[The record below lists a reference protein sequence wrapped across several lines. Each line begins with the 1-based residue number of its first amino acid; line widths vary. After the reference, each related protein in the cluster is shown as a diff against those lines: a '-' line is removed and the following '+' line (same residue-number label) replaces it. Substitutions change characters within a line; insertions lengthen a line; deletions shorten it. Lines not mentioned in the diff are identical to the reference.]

1 MGHGVRGR
9 LFGGFAAALLLAS
22 AMPAAAVFTTGLNA
36 RSMSFDSQ
44 TRQYDVYVP
53 ASYDGST
60 AVPLVVDFHGAGS
73 NKNQE
78 RNVSGFQALANSE
91 GYIVVYPQGLFNT
104 WNAGFCC
111 GGAVTNNIDDV
122 GFARA
127 LVDQVAA
134 EANIDR
140 RRVYS
145 TGLSNGGFMTHRL
158 ACEAADVFAAFVPS
172 AAFIG
177 VSPCVPSRPLA
188 LLMMMGLNDTTVPYG
203 TAAPS
208 FLSWRNNG
216 QCVGVTPDETVVDG
230 GSNCQTYTNCADG
243 VEVGLC
249 SINSGHVV
257 YINPDIVVAQVAW
270 DFMSRFSLPAA
281 LDSYKCYKAKDLKAP
296 KFLGTTR
303 TLSDEFAVNDG
314 SFEATKPF
322 LLCSPTSVD
331 GSVVS
336 NSDDQLTCYKIRGP
350 KLAPGDRPQIE
361 VENMFGTLQLE
372 AKAPS
377 LLCVPSS
384 STPLP

>member
-1 MGHGVRGR
+1 MGHGVWGR
-9 LFGGFAAALLLAS
+9 RFAGMAVALLLAS
-22 AMPAAAVFTTGLNA
+22 ATPAAAVFTTGLNA

-53 ASYDGST
+53 ASYDGSS

-73 NKNQE
+73 NKTQE
-78 RNVSGFQALANSE
+78 RSVSGFQALANSE
-91 GYIVVYPQGLFNT
+91 GYIVAYPQGLFNT
-104 WNAGFCC
+104 FNAGFCC
-111 GGAVTNNIDDV
+111 GGAVSNNIDDV

-127 LVDQVAA
+127 LVDQIAA

-158 ACEAADVFAAFVPS
+158 ACEAADVFAAFAPT

-177 VSPCVPSRPLA
+177 VSPCTPSRPLA
-188 LLMMMGLNDTTVPYG
+188 LMMFMGLNDMTVPYG

-208 FLSWRNNG
+208 FLSWRNNA
-216 QCVGVTPDETVVDG
+216 QCVGVTPDETVIDG

-249 SINSGHVV
+249 SVNSGHVV
-257 YINPDIVVAQVAW
+257 YINPDIVVAATAW

-281 LDSYKCYKAKDLKAP
+281 LDSYKCYKATDLKAP

-303 TLSDEFAVNDG
+303 TLSDEFGVNDG
-314 SFEATKPF
+314 SFEATKP
-322 LLCSPTSVD
+322 
-331 GSVVS
+331 
-336 NSDDQLTCYKIRGP
+336 
-350 KLAPGDRPQIE
+350 
-361 VENMFGTLQLE
+361 
-372 AKAPS
+372 
-377 LLCVPSS
+377 
-384 STPLP
+384 